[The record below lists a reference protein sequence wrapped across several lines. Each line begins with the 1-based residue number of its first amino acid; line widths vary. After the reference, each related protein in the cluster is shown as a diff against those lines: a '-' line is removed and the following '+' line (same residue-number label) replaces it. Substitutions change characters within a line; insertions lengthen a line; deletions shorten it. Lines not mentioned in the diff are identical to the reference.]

1 MNVQGRNYIQLK
13 LKDLISKAG
22 VRLIE
27 LYVSQAE
34 GMDLHYAHMGEVGL
48 HYDPERYN
56 DEKITAFFKELG
68 FGILLDPED
77 ELVERI
83 RIAAIELIHYAGNV
97 NSLIRNSD
105 YISERLQ
112 MPYDKLSRIFS
123 RKKSITLE
131 AYLIKL
137 KIEKAKELIAS
148 DKYTLSEISYMLDYS
163 SVQYLSNQFKKVTGI
178 TVSQFKESPNTFRIP
193 IEDL

>member
-1 MNVQGRNYIQLK
+1 VENKKYIQLK

-27 LYVSQAE
+27 LYVRQSIGLE
-34 GMDLHYAHMGEVGL
+34 LHYAYLGAVGL
-48 HYDPERYN
+48 YYDPNVYSE
-56 DEKITAFFKELG
+56 EKIIEFLKDLG
-68 FGILLDPED
+68 FSILLDPEE
-77 ELVERI
+77 ELVEKI
-83 RIAAIELIHYAGNV
+83 RIAAIELIHYASNV

-123 RKKSITLE
+123 KKKGYTLE

-148 DKYTLSEISYMLDYS
+148 DKYTLSEISYMLEYS

-178 TVSQFKESPNTFRIP
+178 TVSQFKEDPNTFRIP

>member
-1 MNVQGRNYIQLK
+1 VNGRNYIQLK

-27 LYVSQAE
+27 VYVSQAE
-34 GMDLHYAHMGEVGL
+34 GLDLHYAHMGEVGL
-48 HYDPERYN
+48 YYDATIY
-56 DEKITAFFKELG
+56 DENKIGAFFTGLG
-68 FGILLDPED
+68 FELLTDPED

-83 RIAAIELIHYAGNV
+83 RIAAIELIHYASNV
-97 NSLIRNSD
+97 NSL
-105 YISERLQ
+105 ISERLQ

-123 RKKSITLE
+123 KKKSVTLE

-148 DKYTLSEISYMLDYS
+148 DKYTLSEISYMLEYS
-163 SVQYLSNQFKKVTGI
+163 SVQYLSNQFKKVTGV

>member
-1 MNVQGRNYIQLK
+1 VNGRNYIQLK

-27 LYVSQAE
+27 VYVSQAE
-34 GMDLHYAHMGEVGL
+34 GLDLHYAHMGEVGL
-48 HYDPERYN
+48 YYDATIY
-56 DEKITAFFKELG
+56 DENKIGAFFTGLG
-68 FGILLDPED
+68 FELLTDPED

-83 RIAAIELIHYAGNV
+83 RIAAIELIHYASNV

-123 RKKSITLE
+123 KKKSVTLE

-148 DKYTLSEISYMLDYS
+148 DKYTLSEISYMLEYS
-163 SVQYLSNQFKKVTGI
+163 SVQYLSNQFKKVTGV

>member
-34 GMDLHYAHMGEVGL
+34 GMELHYAHMGEVGL
-48 HYDPERYN
+48 YYDPGRYN

-123 RKKSITLE
+123 KKKAITLE

>member
-1 MNVQGRNYIQLK
+1 MHGKNYIQLK

-34 GMDLHYAHMGEVGL
+34 GMELHYAHMGEAGVY
-48 HYDPERYN
+48 YDPDKYTEAQ
-56 DEKITAFFKELG
+56 IISFFEELG
-68 FGILLDPED
+68 FGILADPED

-163 SVQYLSNQFKKVTGI
+163 SVQYLSNQFKKVTGV